1 MNKHN
6 GSSTSDGTKTTKRT
20 YTVDEISEIL
30 GIGRTAAYRLV
41 HSGGFKVV
49 RIGTAIRISKESF
62 DAWLD
67 KQT

>member
-1 MNKHN
+1 MYK
-6 GSSTSDGTKTTKRT
+6 STNSTTDEAKTVKRT

>member
-1 MNKHN
+1 MNKSNH
-6 GSSTSDGTKTTKRT
+6 STTNGTKAVKRT
-20 YTVDEISEIL
+20 YTVDEISDIL

-41 HSGGFKVV
+41 HSGEFKVV

>member
-1 MNKHN
+1 MNKRN
-6 GSSTSDGTKTTKRT
+6 STAGGVKVDKRT

-41 HSGGFKVV
+41 HSGEFKVV

>member
-1 MNKHN
+1 MNKRKY
-6 GSSTSDGTKTTKRT
+6 STTDGKDAVKRT

-41 HSGGFKVV
+41 HSGEFKVV
-49 RIGTAIRISKESF
+49 RVGTAIRISKESF

>member
-1 MNKHN
+1 MNKRKN
-6 GSSTSDGTKTTKRT
+6 STTDGLYAVKRT

-41 HSGGFKVV
+41 HSGEFKIV
-49 RIGTAIRISKESF
+49 RVGTAIRISKESF

>member
-1 MNKHN
+1 MNKH
-6 GSSTSDGTKTTKRT
+6 SSTADGAKDAKRT
-20 YTVDEISEIL
+20 YTVDEISELL

>member
-1 MNKHN
+1 MSKSNN
-6 GSSTSDGTKTTKRT
+6 STADGVKIAKRT

-41 HSGGFKVV
+41 HTGGFKVV

-67 KQT
+67 RQT

>member
-1 MNKHN
+1 MNNSK
-6 GSSTSDGTKTTKRT
+6 SSTTDGAKTVKRT

-30 GIGRTAAYRLV
+30 GIGRSAAYRLV

-67 KQT
+67 KQI

>member
-1 MNKHN
+1 MNKN
-6 GSSTSDGTKTTKRT
+6 KNSATGGEKTAKRT

-41 HSGGFKVV
+41 HSEEFKVV

>member
-1 MNKHN
+1 MNK
-6 GSSTSDGTKTTKRT
+6 SSNSTADGAKAVKRT

-41 HSGGFKVV
+41 HSGGFKAV

>member
-1 MNKHN
+1 MNK
-6 GSSTSDGTKTTKRT
+6 SSNSTADSVKNTKRT
-20 YTVDEISEIL
+20 YTVDEIAHIL

-41 HSGGFKVV
+41 HTGGFKVV